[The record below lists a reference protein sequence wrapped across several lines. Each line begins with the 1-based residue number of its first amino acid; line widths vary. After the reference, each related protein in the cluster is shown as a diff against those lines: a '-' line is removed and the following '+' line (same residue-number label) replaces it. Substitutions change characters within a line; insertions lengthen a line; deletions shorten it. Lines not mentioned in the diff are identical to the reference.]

1 MTVQLLT
8 LNAGGLSF
16 FSSREGFICNNVVN
30 YEVLLSNGEIVNA
43 NATEHPKLWKAL
55 RGGGNNFGIV
65 TGYDLRI
72 FEQGRFWGGA
82 LFYFMPSFANQ
93 VQEYCDELQKADPS
107 QETHIMISQGYSHHF
122 AALGGHLCM
131 NQVYY
136 TREVERP
143 AVLEPFVS
151 VQPQFEPLNTM
162 RMMTLKEAANEQA
175 SQSSD
180 GVRYGLLRSENG
192 FMI

>member
-1 MTVQLLT
+1 
-8 LNAGGLSF
+8 
-16 FSSREGFICNNVVN
+16 
-30 YEVLLSNGEIVNA
+30 
-43 NATEHPKLWKAL
+43 
-55 RGGGNNFGIV
+55 
-65 TGYDLRI
+65 
-72 FEQGRFWGGA
+72 
-82 LFYFMPSFANQ
+82 
-93 VQEYCDELQKADPS
+93 
-107 QETHIMISQGYSHHF
+107 
-122 AALGGHLCM
+122 M

-151 VQPQFEPLNTM
+151 VQPQVEPLNTM